1 MDTVFALSY
10 WASVLVFIGALIA
23 AAISDFCTLKIP
35 NWCPVSIAV
44 VYLPIAHNLNMT
56 CSEILAHYGTGVT
69 LYLLGLALVSRGM
82 IGGGDVKL
90 LSTTCIWTGPNMLAE
105 LLISTAILG
114 GMLALVI
121 ICMRKTLS
129 ERLNGWKP
137 LWLNPPEGT
146 SIGIPYGVAI
156 AVAGLLLVSQITIL
170 I

>member
-10 WASVLVFIGALIA
+10 WLSVLVFIGVLIA
-23 AAISDFCTLKIP
+23 AAIADFCTLKIP
-35 NWCPVSIAV
+35 NWCSFVIAV
-44 VYLPIAHNLNMT
+44 VFVLFAHNLNMPL
-56 CSEILAHYGTGVT
+56 SEILTHYGTGVIV
-69 LYLLGLALVSRGM
+69 YLLGLGLVLRGVV
-82 IGGGDVKL
+82 GGGDVKL
-90 LSTTCIWTGPNMLAE
+90 LSTTCIWAGPNMLAE

-114 GMLALVI
+114 GMLALVV